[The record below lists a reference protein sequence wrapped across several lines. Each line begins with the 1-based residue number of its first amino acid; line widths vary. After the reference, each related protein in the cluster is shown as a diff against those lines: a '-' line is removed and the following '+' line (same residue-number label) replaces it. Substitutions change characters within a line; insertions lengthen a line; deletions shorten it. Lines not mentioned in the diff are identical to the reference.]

1 MLLTPLQNLPKN
13 EKDWGK
19 LIVAKGI
26 KRLPKVQNIA
36 QSDHTGCHHS
46 SVDSSALFILLPLV
60 WLPNTPS
67 MLVSFI
73 VKFVLYLSLYCE
85 KNEIKQKEV
94 GFDPFLIKKQILFMY
109 YRTLWS
115 LSLFVLRRLNCEK
128 LLDVWNKP

>member
-60 WLPNTPS
+60 
-67 MLVSFI
+67 
-73 VKFVLYLSLYCE
+73 
-85 KNEIKQKEV
+85 
-94 GFDPFLIKKQILFMY
+94 
-109 YRTLWS
+109 
-115 LSLFVLRRLNCEK
+115 
-128 LLDVWNKP
+128 